1 MNTMKCCRT
10 WLICGVAV
18 LCFYGTLAAQ
28 DIEQMARSKPVRVNG
43 SIDAR
48 MQFYSSTG
56 AGYGYLPFNYVV
68 SGNPVLTLY
77 GYQVPFSFI
86 IGKQQSGVGQPF
98 NQFGLSPTY
107 KWATLHLG
115 YRNLTYSPFTLAGY
129 SFFGA
134 GVELNPGKFRFSAMY
149 GRFNKA
155 SLLDTAAGLSVNNFS
170 YNRKGWAV
178 KLGYGSERNYL
189 ELIALRAADD
199 SSSIKNMTTSLA
211 DSFGIAPAQNLVTGI
226 NTRFTFFKNVTWE
239 TQAAVSVYT
248 NDTRSLSLDSLNI
261 DKGWKDLANKVPIV
275 INASSEYYT
284 ALQSFLQYRSRR
296 FSLRLQYQRVDPG
309 YQSMGAYFLNNDYQ
323 NITIA
328 PSFMALKNKL
338 RFSGS
343 LGFQQD
349 DLKENKRASS
359 SKVIANANL
368 GLELS
373 QRLGIDAS
381 FSNYSVNQTIKAL
394 RLADSLKVVQ
404 NNMNVSVTPRY
415 MISSASH
422 SHMILLNASLNTVK
436 ELNPERISEQVGDIT
451 TQLYYLTYQLG
462 FNTSSLSTYVTF
474 NYANNKG
481 PQIEDRNYGATIGAS
496 KTFLKDRLS
505 VSLSNGVI
513 INDRNESEGLILNES
528 LQASFRFFK
537 KHSVSGMLYYNNN
550 QPKNASPVF
559 PQFSEWRG
567 ELGYHFSF

>member
-1 MNTMKCCRT
+1 MNYYRYGLVCCVA
-10 WLICGVAV
+10 WLLA
-18 LCFYGTLAAQ
+18 YGKLRAQ
-28 DIEQMARSKPVRVNG
+28 DVAQMVRSKPVRVNG

-56 AGYGYLPFNYVV
+56 ASYGYLPFNYII

-107 KWATLHLG
+107 KWITLHLG
-115 YRNLTYSPFTLAGY
+115 YRNLTYSPFTLGGY
-129 SFFGA
+129 CFFGA
-134 GVELNPGKFRFSAMY
+134 GVDLRPGKFRLSAMY

-155 SLLDTAAGLSVNNFS
+155 SILDTAAGLSVNNFS
-170 YNRKGWAV
+170 YTRKGWAA
-178 KLGYGSERNYL
+178 KIGYGGEQNFV
-189 ELIALRAADD
+189 ELIALRAGDD
-199 SSSIKNMTTSLA
+199 SSSLKSLSKAMA
-211 DSFGIAPAQNLVTGI
+211 DSFGIAPAQNMVLGA
-226 NTRFTFFKNVTWE
+226 NTRLTFFKKLVWE
-239 TQAAVSVYT
+239 AQAAFSLYT
-248 NDTRSLSLDSLNI
+248 NDLRSLPLDSLGI
-261 DKGWKDLANKVPIV
+261 EQKWKDLAGKAPIAV
-275 INASSEYYT
+275 NASSEYYT
-284 ALQSFLQYRSRR
+284 ALQTSLQYRSRQ

-349 DLKENKRASS
+349 DLKEIKRASS
-359 SKVIANANL
+359 KKVIAAANL
-368 GLELS
+368 SADLT

-381 FSNYSVNQTIKAL
+381 FNNYSINQTIKAL

-415 MISSASH
+415 MINSTAH
-422 SHMILLNASLNTVK
+422 THMILLNASLNTVK

-462 FNTSSLSTYVTF
+462 FNAAALSTYVTF
-474 NYANNKG
+474 NYAYNKG
-481 PQIEDRNYGATIGAS
+481 PQLQDKNYGATVGAS
-496 KTFLKDRLS
+496 KSFLKDQLS
-505 VSLSNGVI
+505 VSLNNSII
-513 INDRNESEGLILNES
+513 INDRNESSGLIVNES
-528 LQASFRFFK
+528 LQTNYRFFK
-537 KHSVSGMLYYNNN
+537 KHSISGLLYYNNN
-550 QPKNASPVF
+550 QPKNASPLF

>member
-1 MNTMKCCRT
+1 MKKYRKRITC
-10 WLICGVAV
+10 
-18 LCFYGTLAAQ
+18 YGMLLALLWGKVAAQ
-28 DIEQMARSKPVRVNG
+28 DIAQVVQSKPVRING

-56 AGYGYLPFNYVV
+56 PAYGYLPFNYVV
-68 SGNPVLTLY
+68 SGSPVLTLY

-86 IGKQQSGVGQPF
+86 IGKQQSGFGQPF

-107 KWATLHLG
+107 KWITVHLG

-129 SFFGA
+129 SFLGA
-134 GVELNPGKFRFSAMY
+134 GIDLHPGKLRFSAMY

-155 SLLDTAAGLSVNNFS
+155 SLLDTSAGLSVNNFT

-178 KLGYGSERNYL
+178 KLGYGSENNFV

-199 SSSIKNMTTSLA
+199 SSSIKHMTKSLA
-211 DSFGIAPAQNLVTGI
+211 DSFGIAPAQNMVAGI
-226 NTRFTFFKNVTWE
+226 NTRFTLFKRFTWE
-239 TQAAVSVYT
+239 TQAAVSLYT
-248 NDTRSLSLDSLNI
+248 NDTRSLPLDSLDI
-261 DKGWKDLANKVPIV
+261 DDSWKNLAKKAPIT

-284 ALQSFLQYRSRR
+284 ALQSYLQYRSRL

-309 YQSMGAYFLNNDYQ
+309 YQSMGAYFLNNDFQ

-328 PSFMALKNKL
+328 PSFMAFQNKL

-343 LGFQQD
+343 VGFQQD
-349 DLKENKRASS
+349 DLKDNKRASS
-359 SKVIANANL
+359 RKVIASANL
-368 GLELS
+368 GADITTH
-373 QRLGIDAS
+373 LGIDAS
-381 FSNYSVNQTIKAL
+381 FNNYSINQTIKAL

-404 NNMNVSVTPRY
+404 NNRSISVTPRY
-415 MISSASH
+415 MINTTAH
-422 SHMILLNASLNTVK
+422 SHMILLNASLNTVT
-436 ELNPERISEQVGDIT
+436 ELNPDRINEQVGDIT

-462 FNTSSLSTYVTF
+462 FNASSLSAYITF

-481 PQIEDRNYGATIGAS
+481 PQLEDKNYGATVGAS
-496 KTFLKDRLS
+496 KSFLKDR
-505 VSLSNGVI
+505 VSLSLNNSVI
-513 INDRNESEGLILNES
+513 VNDRNESAGLILNES
-528 LQASFRFFK
+528 LQTSYRFLR
-537 KHSVSGMLYYNNN
+537 KHSISGMLYYNNN
-550 QPKNASPVF
+550 QPKNASPLF